1 MSTEKCIKCTTVE
14 FKNTLL
20 LMWKKKKTMIL
31 VSFETYSSPWFERDT
46 LGFAPSMEKLIT
58 YPNPSP
64 HLTHALK
71 IAKSRAKYGIEGKCA
86 TILQ

>member
-1 MSTEKCIKCTTVE
+1 MTIYRPGIALP
-14 FKNTLL
+14 NGAIPNG
-20 LMWKKKKTMIL
+20 KKGNAVL
-31 VSFETYSSPWFERDT
+31 VRFETYSSPWFERDT
-46 LGFAPSMEKLIT
+46 LDFAPSMEKLIT

-64 HLTHALK
+64 HLSHSLK